1 MTVFRRSIE
10 TLIGLV
16 VAGSAAFLIYKYL
29 PNMFVGWND
38 DAAAQAIQKNQ
49 KIQEIQQIQQ
59 IFALLTTTGA
69 LGGLILVL
77 YNAAL
82 APNANPGDVSILRR
96 MEWVRIEADGIYLG
110 FVGNMVAGAA
120 LANATYFLVGTALKI
135 EADKSTRSF
144 FGLIFI
150 GLAAGLSTDL
160 LFRSFRQQ
168 MDKLVTRT
176 QLLESNQ
183 QLLAASTDINR
194 YYADARAS
202 LKAGELDE
210 AEQLFQKA
218 LSIDGRHTDSQMGL
232 AEVREARAQ
241 KLLAQKAGKPAG
253 EVAKIEAQ
261 TDALLSEA
269 VKIMEDVVAATP
281 RDPYLGGKA
290 QALKEKLAG
299 RLEYAAEL
307 EALRP
312 KGDPAKV
319 QALLDKAVAAD
330 RGIEVTIAKR
340 AEAGQP
346 YAKFAGQA
354 WFAALAKKF
363 RSKE

>member
-96 MEWVRIEADGIYLG
+96 I
-110 FVGNMVAGAA
+110 MVAGAA